1 MSWDKTTTLYRY
13 YFHARGTT
21 GQDAGGSE
29 LETFLRVVLQSLIF
43 KKGEFR
49 NKAPEFYEEAG
60 GSHNIK
66 MRNTMRQIY
75 TNMALL

>member
-1 MSWDKTTTLYRY
+1 MTVPIIRVTAEQRMSILYKTLLQTI
-13 YFHARGTT
+13 
-21 GQDAGGSE
+21 
-29 LETFLRVVLQSLIF
+29 LQSLIF
-43 KKGEFR
+43 KKGDFR

>member
-1 MSWDKTTTLYRY
+1 MTVPIIRVTAEQRMSILYKTLLQTI
-13 YFHARGTT
+13 
-21 GQDAGGSE
+21 
-29 LETFLRVVLQSLIF
+29 LQSLIF